1 MIKTGSE
8 ELDKLIGGYDEKINY
23 IYGPPSSGKTTLCKL
38 ALIEQLS
45 QKKKVIFID
54 TENGFS
60 LDRFKQLTNNNYK
73 ELLDNLILIKVK
85 NFDDQCK
92 KLEAIR
98 KLKNIKLV
106 IIDSLGNYYREKV
119 RENPKEINNKLIL
132 QLHSLRELTKNN
144 TSIILT
150 NQVYS
155 SIKENIVIPVGGEM
169 VKKFC
174 KKIIELE
181 IKPRKL
187 IQIRPEKKE
196 MLFKVENTGIIIEE
210 K

>member
-8 ELDKLIGGYDEKINY
+8 DLDMLIGGYDEKINY

-38 ALIEQLS
+38 AMIQQLS
-45 QKKKVIFID
+45 QKNKVIFID

-60 LDRFKQLTNNNYK
+60 LDRFKQMAGNYR
-73 ELLDNLILIKVK
+73 ELLDYLILIKVK
-85 NFDDQCK
+85 SFDEQCR

-106 IIDSLGNYYREKV
+106 IVDSLGNYYREKV
-119 RENPKEINNKLIL
+119 KENPKETNNKLIL
-132 QLHSLRELTKNN
+132 QLNSLRELTKNKA
-144 TSIILT
+144 SVILT

-155 SIKENIVIPVGGEM
+155 NIKENKITPVGGEM

-181 IKPRKL
+181 INPRKL
-187 IQIRPEKKE
+187 VQVRPDKKE
-196 MLFKVENTGIIIEE
+196 TIFNIENNGIIV
-210 K
+210 KNG